1 MSIVSLG
8 SSQVAGFAG
17 SNLSRAQNQAAL
29 SVARLSSGSRIVRAA
44 DDVAALS
51 VATNLQSKI
60 ITLRQSINNALQ
72 ADSYLA
78 IADASLANI
87 DEMLQR
93 MAAISLQAGS
103 GALTNSDRS
112 FLDLEFRN
120 LMEEIDRTAAS
131 SNFNNVKVL
140 QREAEIAYAGLRF
153 NDTQSLQS
161 NATLSFFSNIELG
174 EDIVLNGVVLVENV
188 DFLRG
193 SSINETVANI
203 TTALQDST
211 DIRLQ
216 EAMYEQFSNQILIT
230 SRSTGSLS
238 SLFTVAEQS
247 SSGRG
252 DFETLN
258 ALKVGTGDRYIL
270 SGGIDEGIRA
280 GQVSVGGSV
289 SGSLI
294 TDQSLDVS
302 ERFFSIDT
310 AIFSNFADGDF
321 LTIDPGGGPSLGFT
335 FEDVSDPNDV
345 QSVQIGANT
354 EESMRNFTTAL
365 NKYITDPE
373 IDASNGTRI
382 FGPLQLESYRDGDVV
397 HIRSKLNGS
406 TEDYGGKVGVIY
418 TANPLD
424 LAESTNGTWSSTGS
438 GDLGNGFFNGGVNAD
453 RVSNADFIGRLSG
466 FEATYKGADSVEAS
480 ITIGEHTYTALIADT
495 TPAADTTIQF
505 NSDTGGGFFQMIISS
520 GGLGVSNQGDA
531 VAYAEA
537 LDAAVSPLKFY
548 QDRELEFIATNSDMN
563 KTNITYTTDSIDPII
578 VENVNVV
585 AADGG
590 DSATITFQVNGTT
603 YTSRNEIG
611 SAIGE
616 YEIFEFE
623 SSSNSKDIITIS
635 TEDVSYDLSTESD
648 ATDLQTLL
656 EKALISPEQNR
667 RVPEAEEV
675 RFFISSDAK
684 TDITVKID
692 ITSTKALF
700 DNPDISIGTEDSAI
714 IAFDAVKL
722 AIDGITARRANVG
735 SLQSRMGFAVN
746 QMNSAL
752 LNQDAAR
759 ATLVDTDISVESTNF
774 ALTQVKINASI
785 SVIAQLNSLRQDL
798 VTTLYDSF

>member
-270 SGGIDEGIRA
+270 SGG
-280 GQVSVGGSV
+280 
-289 SGSLI
+289 
-294 TDQSLDVS
+294 
-302 ERFFSIDT
+302 
-310 AIFSNFADGDF
+310 
-321 LTIDPGGGPSLGFT
+321 
-335 FEDVSDPNDV
+335 
-345 QSVQIGANT
+345 
-354 EESMRNFTTAL
+354 
-365 NKYITDPE
+365 
-373 IDASNGTRI
+373 
-382 FGPLQLESYRDGDVV
+382 
-397 HIRSKLNGS
+397 
-406 TEDYGGKVGVIY
+406 
-418 TANPLD
+418 
-424 LAESTNGTWSSTGS
+424 
-438 GDLGNGFFNGGVNAD
+438 
-453 RVSNADFIGRLSG
+453 
-466 FEATYKGADSVEAS
+466 
-480 ITIGEHTYTALIADT
+480 
-495 TPAADTTIQF
+495 
-505 NSDTGGGFFQMIISS
+505 
-520 GGLGVSNQGDA
+520 
-531 VAYAEA
+531 
-537 LDAAVSPLKFY
+537 
-548 QDRELEFIATNSDMN
+548 
-563 KTNITYTTDSIDPII
+563 
-578 VENVNVV
+578 
-585 AADGG
+585 
-590 DSATITFQVNGTT
+590 
-603 YTSRNEIG
+603 
-611 SAIGE
+611 
-616 YEIFEFE
+616 
-623 SSSNSKDIITIS
+623 
-635 TEDVSYDLSTESD
+635 
-648 ATDLQTLL
+648 
-656 EKALISPEQNR
+656 
-667 RVPEAEEV
+667 
-675 RFFISSDAK
+675 
-684 TDITVKID
+684 
-692 ITSTKALF
+692 F
-700 DNPDISIGTEDSAI
+700 D
-714 IAFDAVKL
+714 
-722 AIDGITARRANVG
+722 
-735 SLQSRMGFAVN
+735 
-746 QMNSAL
+746 
-752 LNQDAAR
+752 
-759 ATLVDTDISVESTNF
+759 
-774 ALTQVKINASI
+774 
-785 SVIAQLNSLRQDL
+785 
-798 VTTLYDSF
+798 